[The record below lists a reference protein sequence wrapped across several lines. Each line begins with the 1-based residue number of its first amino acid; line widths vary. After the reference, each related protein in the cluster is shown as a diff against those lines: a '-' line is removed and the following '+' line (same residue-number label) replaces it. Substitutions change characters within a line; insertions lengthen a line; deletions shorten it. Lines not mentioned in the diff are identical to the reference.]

1 MLHTRDAISFR
12 RARPVFHSAVLA
24 VLTMAAML
32 LCLLAVHSA
41 GTGHGPGHGL
51 TAALASATATAT
63 VTATAMT
70 PTAATA
76 AAAHAAHTA
85 SSVAAV
91 PDAMLDRVAS
101 VAVPMAVPMAVPVAA
116 LEVGTISGVDAHA
129 LSGMVALS
137 MTCTF
142 LIVLGGLIALSRRPS
157 TFRRLLEAG
166 GFTVGSFREIPL
178 HLHRPSLTLLSISRI

>member
-51 TAALASATATAT
+51 TAAPASAAAT
-63 VTATAMT
+63 VTATAVT
-70 PTAATA
+70 PTAATAA

-178 HLHRPSLTLLSISRI
+178 HLHRPSLTLLSISRT

>member
-51 TAALASATATAT
+51 TAAPASAAAT

-70 PTAATA
+70 PTTATA

-101 VAVPMAVPMAVPVAA
+101 VAVPMAVPMAVPAAA

>member
-1 MLHTRDAISFR
+1 MRHTRDAISFR

-51 TAALASATATAT
+51 TAAPASAAAT

-70 PTAATA
+70 PTAATAA

>member
-12 RARPVFHSAVLA
+12 SARPVFHSAVLA

-41 GTGHGPGHGL
+41 STGHGPGHGL
-51 TAALASATATAT
+51 SAAPASATATAT
-63 VTATAMT
+63 ATAMA
-70 PTAATA
+70 TATTMTATA
-76 AAAHAAHTA
+76 AAADHAAHTA
-85 SSVAAV
+85 SSVAAAQ
-91 PDAMLDRVAS
+91 DATLERVAS
-101 VAVPMAVPMAVPVAA
+101 VAAPVAA
-116 LEVGTISGVDAHA
+116 LVAGTISGTISGVDAHA
-129 LSGMVALS
+129 LSGMVALA

-142 LIVLGGLIALSRRPS
+142 LIVLGGLVVLSRRPS

>member
-1 MLHTRDAISFR
+1 MRHTRDAISFR

-51 TAALASATATAT
+51 TAAPASAAAT

-70 PTAATA
+70 PTAATAA

-101 VAVPMAVPMAVPVAA
+101 VAVPMAVPVAA